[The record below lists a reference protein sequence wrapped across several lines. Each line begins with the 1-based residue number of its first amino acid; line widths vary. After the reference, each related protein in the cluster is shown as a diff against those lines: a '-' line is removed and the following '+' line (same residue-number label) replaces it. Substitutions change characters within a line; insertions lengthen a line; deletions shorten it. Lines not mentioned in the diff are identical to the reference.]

1 MPLKKNS
8 RSPDP
13 VIRPARTGYQVNME
27 MRPMPEK
34 IQMTDLSSE
43 DQQRLALTGL
53 EVEMK
58 NRSGSFFQKDQDVC
72 HVTSDC
78 DGIEFLTIGK
88 AVDTYPW
95 VQDYI
100 WKAVSREKDKYT
112 RYVAS
117 QKDPRGFVIIAK
129 KGTRSVYP
137 LQACLLMSDS
147 PVQHVH
153 NIIIAEEGA
162 ELHIIS
168 GCTSAKERSSGA
180 HLGVTE
186 VYVGKNARVTSTMI
200 HNWGRNI
207 AVFPRS
213 AAIVEEGGVY
223 LSNYV
228 CMEPVRKIQMAPVC
242 HLTGE
247 GSVGRFSSVV
257 VAPPGSYLD
266 LGSTVTLGAK
276 GTSAEL
282 ISRTITTGGTIISR
296 GMIHGKF
303 PDTRGHIEC
312 KGLILKDGIIH
323 AIPEIRGDVV
333 DTELSHEA
341 AVGRI
346 ARDEIEYLMA
356 RGLDEETATA
366 TIIRGFLDVR
376 LEGLP
381 DVLQD
386 QINAAIDAAEKSGF

>member
-1 MPLKKNS
+1 
-8 RSPDP
+8 
-13 VIRPARTGYQVNME
+13 VIEGDFNTQWRI
-27 MRPMPEK
+27 MPEK
-34 IQMTDLSSE
+34 IQMTDLSSD
-43 DQQRLALTGL
+43 DQRRLALTGL
-53 EVEMK
+53 EVDMK

-78 DGIEFLTIGK
+78 EGIEFLTLNK
-88 AVDTYPW
+88 ALEQYPW
-95 VQDYI
+95 VKDYV
-100 WKAVSREKDKYT
+100 WKAVSKDKDKYT
-112 RYVAS
+112 RYVAA
-117 QKDPRGFVIIAK
+117 QEDARGFVIIAK

-153 NIIIAEEGA
+153 NIVIAEEGS

-168 GCTSAKERSSGA
+168 GCTSATARSSGA

-186 VYVGKNARVTSTMI
+186 IYVGKGAKITSTMI
-200 HNWGRNI
+200 HNWGENI

-213 AAIVEEGGVY
+213 AAIVQEDGIF

-242 HLTGE
+242 HLVGE
-247 GSVGRFSSVV
+247 NAIGRFSSVV
-257 VAPPGSYLD
+257 VAPPGSHLD
-266 LGSTVTLGAK
+266 LGSTVILGAQ

-282 ISRTITTGGTIISR
+282 LTRAITTGGLIFSR
-296 GMIHGKF
+296 GMVHGKVKG
-303 PDTRGHIEC
+303 TRGHIEC

-341 AVGRI
+341 AVGKI
-346 ARDEIEYLMA
+346 AKDEIEYLMA

-376 LEGLP
+376 VEGLP
-381 DVLQD
+381 DVLQE
-386 QINAAIDAAEKSGF
+386 QIDVAIDAAEKSGF

>member
-1 MPLKKNS
+1 
-8 RSPDP
+8 
-13 VIRPARTGYQVNME
+13 
-27 MRPMPEK
+27 MPEK
-34 IQMTDLSSE
+34 LQMTDLPPE
-43 DQQRLALTGL
+43 DRKRLALTGL
-53 EVEMK
+53 EVDMK

-78 DGIEFLTIGK
+78 DGIEFLTLGK
-88 AVDTYPW
+88 ALEQYPW
-95 VQDYI
+95 VKDYV
-100 WKAVSREKDKYT
+100 WRAVSKDKDKFT
-112 RYVAS
+112 RYVAAQS
-117 QKDPRGFVIIAK
+117 DPRGFVIIAK

-153 NIIIAEEGA
+153 NIVIAEEGS

-168 GCTSAKERSSGA
+168 GCTSASARSSGT
-180 HLGVTE
+180 HIGVTE
-186 VYVGKNARVTSTMI
+186 FYVGKGAKVTSTMI
-200 HNWGRNI
+200 HNWGKNI
-207 AVFPRS
+207 AVYPRS
-213 AAIVEEGGVY
+213 ASIVEEGGVF

-228 CMEPVRKIQMAPVC
+228 CMEPVRKIQMSPVC
-242 HLTGE
+242 HLNGE
-247 GSVGRFSSVV
+247 NAVGRFSSVV
-257 VAPPGSYLD
+257 VAPPGSHLD
-266 LGSTVTLGAK
+266 LGSTVNLNAR

-282 ISRTITTGGTIISR
+282 LTRAITTGGLIYSR
-296 GMIHGKF
+296 GMIQGKVKG
-303 PDTRGHIEC
+303 TRGHIEC

-323 AIPEIRGDVV
+323 AIPEIRGEVV

-341 AVGRI
+341 AVGKI
-346 ARDEIEYLMA
+346 AKDEIEYLMA

-376 LEGLP
+376 VDGLP

>member
-1 MPLKKNS
+1 
-8 RSPDP
+8 
-13 VIRPARTGYQVNME
+13 
-27 MRPMPEK
+27 MPEK
-34 IQMTDLSSE
+34 LQMTDLPPE
-43 DQQRLALTGL
+43 DRKRLALTGL
-53 EVEMK
+53 EVDMK

-78 DGIEFLTIGK
+78 DGIEFLTLGK
-88 AVDTYPW
+88 ALEQYPW
-95 VQDYI
+95 VKEYV
-100 WKAVSREKDKYT
+100 WRAVSKDKDKFT
-112 RYVAS
+112 RYVAA

-153 NIIIAEEGA
+153 NIIIAEEGS

-168 GCTSAKERSSGA
+168 GCTSASARNSGT
-180 HLGVTE
+180 HIGVTE
-186 VYVGKNARVTSTMI
+186 FYVGKGAKVTSTMI
-200 HNWGRNI
+200 HNWGKNI
-207 AVFPRS
+207 AVYPRS
-213 AAIVEEGGVY
+213 ASIVEEAGVF

-228 CMEPVRKIQMAPVC
+228 CMEPVRKIQMSPVC
-242 HLTGE
+242 HLMGE
-247 GSVGRFSSVV
+247 NAVGRFSSVV
-257 VAPPGSYLD
+257 VAPPGSHLD
-266 LGSTVTLGAK
+266 LGSTVNLNAR

-282 ISRTITTGGTIISR
+282 LTRAITTGGLIYSR
-296 GMIHGKF
+296 GMIQGKVKG
-303 PDTRGHIEC
+303 TRGHIEC

-323 AIPEIRGDVV
+323 AIPEIRGEVV

-341 AVGRI
+341 AVGKI
-346 ARDEIEYLMA
+346 AKDEIEYLMA

-376 LEGLP
+376 VEGLP